1 MGSLFSPTPPAVAVG
16 LPVPRLA
23 GMALAL
29 LLALGPSSTGASA
42 ATAESLCFQKLT
54 GPPGRLTIE
63 QLRLELNR
71 DQVTGTY
78 RWFPWQKD
86 RRVGLLQGRLPSPG
100 TAKVLYRF
108 VQEGLQ
114 QQARLTILFN
124 DRQARISWDKPE
136 PSAASPAQ
144 PMPDVL
150 LPRQACAE
158 LKPVP
163 GP

>member
-1 MGSLFSPTPPAVAVG
+1 MDYLLSATPTPAAVR
-16 LPVPRLA
+16 VPIPQLA

-29 LLALGPSSTGASA
+29 LLAVGPSSSGASA
-42 ATAESLCFQKLT
+42 AAAESLCFQELT
-54 GPPGRLTIE
+54 GHSGRLDIE
-63 QLRLELNR
+63 QLRLELNGK
-71 DQVTGTY
+71 QVTGTY
-78 RWFPWQKD
+78 RWFPWGKD
-86 RRVGLLQGRLPSPG
+86 RRVGRLEGHLPSPG

-108 VQEGLQ
+108 VQEGQ
-114 QQARLTILFN
+114 RQQARLTIVFN
-124 DRQARISWDKPE
+124 NRQARISWDKPE
-136 PSAASPAQ
+136 KPGASPGQ